1 MVSGTN
7 NPLVTVITITR
18 NRASLLKRA
27 ILSVINQ
34 TYKNLEYIIIDG
46 ASEDNTSEVV
56 NSFQDKRIIYI
67 KQSHNKNISLSCDEA
82 VQLSTGKYITFLDDD
97 DKYLPMKIEKQV
109 KLIESLPNDY
119 GLVYC
124 WMDYYDQDSGKM
136 IGEHHPNNRGYIYYD
151 CIEKQSM
158 GGEPTLFMRR
168 EVYFDVNGWN
178 KNLKL
183 SSDWEFNT
191 RIARKYLIDFVPEV
205 LVHVYINHSFL
216 RMTESFIPNSRDKI
230 INLIEY
236 TEYYLNEFK
245 DGFQKYPEKKIP
257 HLVRLAKLH
266 ARLGEINNCIINIR
280 QLIREFGFNLNIQ
293 VTILKSI
300 YFLISGYSIRK

>member
-34 TYKNLEYIIIDG
+34 TYNNLEYIIIDG

-56 NSFQDKRIIYI
+56 NSFQDRRIIYI
-67 KQSHNKNISLSCDEA
+67 KQSYNKNISLTCDEA

-230 INLIEY
+230 VNLIEY

-257 HLVRLAKLH
+257 HLIRLAKLH
-266 ARLGEINNCIINIR
+266 ARLGEINNCKINIK